1 MGGAQTPPPP
11 APLAIIPDASVHLKI
26 KIAVTVRRSISK
38 RSHEKIGDCEQF
50 RNYKEGTDPDQS
62 LVTQYQTSLLCRWPS
77 IYLALVRLKDIEKLI
92 EALSLIANN
101 YYYYVL
107 SINQRPSKNEINVL
121 RT

>member
-1 MGGAQTPPPP
+1 MTE
-11 APLAIIPDASVHLKI
+11 
-26 KIAVTVRRSISK
+26 RRSISK
-38 RSHEKIGDCEQF
+38 RSHEKIGDREQF

-62 LVTQYQTSLLCRWPS
+62 LVTQYQTSILCRWPS
-77 IYLALVRLKDIEKLI
+77 IYLALVWLKDIEKVI

-107 SINQRPSKNEINVL
+107 SINQRPSKNEIDVL